1 MGEVMNK
8 KEEFKEFLKRNSY
21 LSRFVN
27 DGSTTYQKL
36 FETYDIYGENSEV
49 WNEFRNVKHSNIG
62 DTKVTDSVKSVL
74 NNLKNVDLDKLEENI
89 SSLEKAL
96 GFLEEIVLS
105 RSEKKTEKKTSKKKN
120 ADIERFFWR
129 LMRYDIKE
137 SIYKD
142 PNLLRFLREN
152 SSYYKRLNRGE
163 SLDNMI
169 NEMKSKYG
177 LRFKDKVDKVSTG
190 IDLINAFMNVTK
202 E

>member
-1 MGEVMNK
+1 
-8 KEEFKEFLKRNSY
+8 
-21 LSRFVN
+21 
-27 DGSTTYQKL
+27 
-36 FETYDIYGENSEV
+36 
-49 WNEFRNVKHSNIG
+49 
-62 DTKVTDSVKSVL
+62 
-74 NNLKNVDLDKLEENI
+74 
-89 SSLEKAL
+89 
-96 GFLEEIVLS
+96 
-105 RSEKKTEKKTSKKKN
+105 
-120 ADIERFFWR
+120 
-129 LMRYDIKE
+129 MRYDIKE

-152 SSYYKRLNRGE
+152 SSYHKRLNRGE